1 MNEDPFKKLF
11 VDMEQILTRV
21 PFLSWDTYTIDYE
34 WTLNIL
40 TSLATHALEAVKDL
54 GLREF
59 NNTLGDLPLEEYA
72 ESQIYAINQIF
83 ISFLEYNARN
93 REFPPNPKKEQNK

>member
-1 MNEDPFKKLF
+1 MKEDPFERLF

-54 GLREF
+54 SRTRF
-59 NNTLGDLPLEEYA
+59 IPKFRNTLKTRFHQTG
-72 ESQIYAINQIF
+72 
-83 ISFLEYNARN
+83 
-93 REFPPNPKKEQNK
+93 